1 MANQMIEE
9 RLKSFQEEA
18 NIYNEIGK
26 ALTSSLEIGE
36 ILQKIMH
43 TIVDYFRPGNWSILL
58 LDENAND
65 LYFEIV
71 VGEASNKIKDIRI
84 KLGEG
89 IAGWVALHGQP
100 LLVPDVNQD
109 SRFLQK
115 IDKISHF
122 STESIVA
129 VPMKSKDKVL
139 GVIELIN
146 NNELNPLGKRDL
158 EILTTVADYA
168 AIALEN
174 SRNYQRIQELTIT
187 DDVTGLYNSRY
198 LHQIMKNE
206 MDRFERY
213 HNPFSII
220 FFDLDFFKRINDT
233 YGHLVGSQMLNKVGK
248 IILKTIRKVDLAAR
262 YGGDEFVVVLP
273 QTDKKKAHIAAK
285 RLRNAINSEVF
296 FAEEGFNIRITASFG
311 VATFSDDATSKDEL
325 LRAVDEA
332 MYQIKGT
339 TRDGIALAG
348 FPADQF

>member
-1 MANQMIEE
+1 MTNQAIEE

-43 TIVDYFRPGNWSILL
+43 TIGDYFRPGNWSLLL
-58 LDENAND
+58 LDESAND

-71 VGEASNKIKDIRI
+71 VGEASERIKEIRI

-89 IAGWVALHGQP
+89 IAGWVALHRQP
-100 LLVPDVNQD
+100 LLVPDVNREP
-109 SRFLQK
+109 RFLQK
-115 IDKISHF
+115 VDKISNF

-146 NNELNPLGKRDL
+146 NNKLNPLGKRDL

-198 LHQIMKNE
+198 LHQIIKNE

-213 HNPFSII
+213 HKPFSII

-233 YGHLVGSQMLNKVGK
+233 YGHLVGSQMLNKVGR
-248 IILKTIRKVDLAAR
+248 IILETIRKVDLAAR

-285 RLRNAINSEVF
+285 RLRNAINAEVY

-311 VATFSDDATSKDEL
+311 VATFGDDATSKDEL

-339 TRDGIALAG
+339 SRDGIALAG
-348 FPADQF
+348 VPADQF